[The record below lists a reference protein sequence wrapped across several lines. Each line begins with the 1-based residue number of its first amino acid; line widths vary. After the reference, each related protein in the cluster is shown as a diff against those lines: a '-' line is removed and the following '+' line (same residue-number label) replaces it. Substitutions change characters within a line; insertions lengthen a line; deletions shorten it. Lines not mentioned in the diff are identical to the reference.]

1 MRLDEPC
8 LEDVANSAHSTE
20 AKMKSLQNHIPN
32 MWSRSAGLS

>member
-20 AKMKSLQNHIPN
+20 AKMKSLKKTT
-32 MWSRSAGLS
+32 SLTCGAGLLG